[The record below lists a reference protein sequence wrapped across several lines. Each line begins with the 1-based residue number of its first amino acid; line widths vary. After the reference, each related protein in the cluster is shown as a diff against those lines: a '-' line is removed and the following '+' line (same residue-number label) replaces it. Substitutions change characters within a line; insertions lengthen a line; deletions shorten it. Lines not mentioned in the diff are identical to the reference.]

1 MVEMAMIVQ
10 LILSVRFCGDV
21 VVSVIVVV
29 LAGEDSS
36 TILDDE
42 MTESGEH
49 KTMFPHRPRRNSQ
62 LRTIL
67 VSII

>member
-1 MVEMAMIVQ
+1 MAMIVQ

-21 VVSVIVVV
+21 VVSVIVV

>member
-21 VVSVIVVV
+21 VVSVIVV